1 MSEINP
7 IRSDN
12 IEINCQKIYDS
23 IIECQRIFDGNPT
36 FEKYLSGS
44 LYEIEDLLYQVNDI
58 ELFGEMIDII
68 YRFKFR
74 LRELE
79 DQMKYIEDERI
90 KNSKNLEYIILE
102 MQKFK
107 EII

>member
-1 MSEINP
+1 MSEIDP
-7 IRSDN
+7 IKSDSL
-12 IEINCQKIYDS
+12 EINCQKIYDNV
-23 IIECQRIFDGNPT
+23 IECQRMFDGNPT
-36 FEKYLSGS
+36 FEKYLSRS
-44 LYEIEDLLYQVNDI
+44 LYEIEELLYQVNDI

-90 KNSKNLEYIILE
+90 KNSKNLQYIMLE